1 MTTYKNKS
9 DMILSDD
16 DDSYDMITT
25 YKNKS
30 DMLVLSRYL
39 IALASQSHSSMPF
52 PLVSF
57 YAGGLQFL
65 AKEACS
71 FYEKTYSAGFPHT
84 QPACF

>member
-1 MTTYKNKS
+1 MMTTYKNKS

-39 IALASQSHSSMPF
+39 IALASQSSF
-52 PLVSF
+52 LYAVSVSVF
-57 YAGGLQFL
+57 LRWGPPVSCKRGLQFL
-65 AKEACS
+65 
-71 FYEKTYSAGFPHT
+71 
-84 QPACF
+84 